1 MAKAVSQNV
10 DVLDRAAVVDHG
22 VSDVNRE
29 PDILWESIQN
39 SAHEVRGLIRIL
51 DAQLLVGS
59 CKDLLC
65 QFELGDHLRKS
76 ISLHS
81 RLDLPISE

>member
-1 MAKAVSQNV
+1 MAKAVGQNV
-10 DVLDRAAVVDHG
+10 DVLDRAAVIDHG
-22 VSDVNRE
+22 VSDVKRE
-29 PDILWESIQN
+29 PDIWWESIQN

-51 DAQLLVGS
+51 EAQSLVGS

-65 QFELGDHLRKS
+65 PFELGDHLRKS